1 MFEFEDIADLPNHNL
16 QKIMAQVNRDYL
28 PYALANASDKVKKAI
43 LNSLTKRTAE
53 NILEEMEYIKREITK
68 ERITEARNS
77 IIKVIKEMARSGE
90 VDLVEFED
98 DYFQK
103 ERLSYMDLEEEDGYI
118 DQNKPELENKVNF
131 RFEDII
137 YLDRKFLV
145 KYLHHIIYYDY
156 NQRKLALALIEST
169 PEFRDYIYSNI
180 SINNKNEINELIFFH
195 SKQLIEQ
202 DRKEKT
208 AEISDAKKYLVHL
221 IDEIESGDSNTLLDN
236 EWPNNSY
243 YNSDKYNYNTIRIN
257 KEINTVFLSF
267 SLASLFLFSVIHT
280 NFQLGIISLV
290 VSFIFSS
297 GVFVI
302 KSKNRNLTKYH

>member
-43 LNSLTKRTAE
+43 LNLLTKRTAE

-243 YNSDKYNYNTIRIN
+243 YNSDKYNYNTIRKN

>member
-243 YNSDKYNYNTIRIN
+243 YNSDKYNYNTIRKN

>member
-43 LNSLTKRTAE
+43 LNLLTKRTAE

-243 YNSDKYNYNTIRIN
+243 YNSDKYNYNTIRKN
-257 KEINTVFLSF
+257 KEAIHLERWAENLKFFEKKNIFL
-267 SLASLFLFSVIHT
+267 
-280 NFQLGIISLV
+280 
-290 VSFIFSS
+290 
-297 GVFVI
+297 
-302 KSKNRNLTKYH
+302 K